1 MCMRKLFLGI
11 ILCLLAGSTSF
22 GQSSYDQMVRRFDY
36 DSKGSL
42 DLKETGVE
50 SRDGVKIHD
59 ISYASPMGGRVPAF
73 LVVPPG
79 KGPFAGII
87 FAPGAR
93 RCGLTAD

>member
-73 LVVPPG
+73 FG
-79 KGPFAGII
+79 RAAGQRTICRNN
-87 FAPGAR
+87 FCPWRAQMWSH
-93 RCGLTAD
+93 C